1 MAAYKDEK
9 MNTWYCQ
16 FYYNTWTGERKK
28 KFKRGFSTKKEAQEW
43 EREFLS
49 KQQANPDMLFKSLV
63 ELYLEDMSSRL
74 RKSTISGKRY
84 MIDTKILP
92 YFKDLPINQIK
103 ATHVRKWQ
111 NKLLGQKYA
120 STYLKTINNQLVAIF
135 NYAVKYY
142 DLKENPCHKAGSM
155 GKKNADEMQIWTKDE
170 FSTFLPFT
178 VAKPHSKV
186 AFEIL
191 YWTGIRI
198 GELMALT
205 PQDINFDTKT
215 LTINK
220 SYQRLDKEDIIT
232 EPKTPKS
239 NRVITLPDFL
249 CTDLQEYIKTIYD
262 MQPNDRLFPFTKHF
276 LHHEMERCCKK
287 SGTKKIRLHDLR
299 HSHAS
304 LLIELGFSP
313 LLISERLGH
322 ENIETTLNTY
332 SHLYP
337 NKHSQVSAKLQE
349 IHQNP
354 DLESK

>member
-1 MAAYKDEK
+1 MAAYKDNER
-9 MNTWYCQ
+9 NTWYCQ
-16 FYYNTWTGERKK
+16 FYYTDWTGARKK
-28 KFKRGFSTKKEAQEW
+28 KKKRGFSTKKEAQQW
-43 EREFLS
+43 ERNFLE
-49 KQQANPDMLFKSLV
+49 KQQSSPDMAFSNLV
-63 ELYLEDMSSRL
+63 ELYFEDMDSRL
-74 RKSTISGKRY
+74 RKSTLSGKRY
-84 MIDTKILP
+84 MVDTKILP

-111 NKLLGQKYA
+111 NELLNKKYA
-120 STYLKTINNQLVAIF
+120 GTYLKTINNQLVAVL

-155 GKKNADEMQIWTKDE
+155 GKKNAEEMQIWTKEE
-170 FSTFLPFT
+170 FNRFLPFISN
-178 VAKPHSKV
+178 KPQSKA
-186 AFEIL
+186 AFEVL
-191 YWTGIRI
+191 YWTGVRI

-205 PQDINFDTKT
+205 SQDINFDNKT

-220 SYQRLDKEDIIT
+220 SYQRLNKEDIIS

-249 CTDLQEYIKTIYD
+249 CTELQEYIKTIYD
-262 MQPNDRLFPFTKHF
+262 VQPDDRIFNFTKFF
-276 LHHEMERCCKK
+276 LHHEMDRGCKK
-287 SGTKKIRLHDLR
+287 SGIKRIRMHDLR

-337 NKHSQVSAKLQE
+337 NKHSQVSEKLQE
-349 IHQNP
+349 IHQNSE
-354 DLESK
+354 LEPK

>member
-63 ELYLEDMSSRL
+63 ELYFEDMGSRL
-74 RKSTISGKRY
+74 RKSTLSSKRY
-84 MIDTKILP
+84 MVDTKILS

-111 NKLLGQKYA
+111 NELLNQKYA
-120 STYLKTINNQLVAIF
+120 GTYLKTINNQLVAIL

-155 GKKNADEMQIWTKDE
+155 GKKNAEEMQIWTKDE

-178 VAKPHSKV
+178 AAKPHSKT
-186 AFEIL
+186 AFEVL

-205 PQDINFDTKT
+205 PRDINFDTKT

-220 SYQRLDKEDIIT
+220 SYQRLDKEDIIS

-239 NRVITLPDFL
+239 NRIITLPDFL
-249 CTDLQEYIKTIYD
+249 CTDLHEYMGTIYD
-262 MQPNDRLFPFTKHF
+262 LQPGNRLFNFTKHF
-276 LHHEMERCCKK
+276 LHHEMEKCCKK

-349 IHQNP
+349 IHQNSEI
-354 DLESK
+354 ESK

>member
-1 MAAYKDEK
+1 MATYKDNER
-9 MNTWYCQ
+9 NTWYCQ
-16 FYYNTWTGERKK
+16 FYYTDWTGARKK
-28 KFKRGFSTKKEAQEW
+28 KKKRGFSTKKEAQQW
-43 EREFLS
+43 ERNFLE
-49 KQQANPDMLFKSLV
+49 KQQSSPEMAFSNLV
-63 ELYLEDMSSRL
+63 ELYFEDMDSRL
-74 RKSTISGKRY
+74 RKSTLSGKRY
-84 MIDTKILP
+84 MVETKILP

-111 NKLLGQKYA
+111 NELLNQKYA
-120 STYLKTINNQLVAIF
+120 GTYLKTINNQLVAIL

-155 GKKNADEMQIWTKDE
+155 GKKNAEEMQIWTKEE
-170 FSTFLPFT
+170 FNRFLPFISN
-178 VAKPHSKV
+178 KPQSKA
-186 AFEIL
+186 AFEVL

-205 PQDINFDTKT
+205 SQDMNFDNKT

-220 SYQRLDKEDIIT
+220 SYQRLNKEDIIS

-262 MQPNDRLFPFTKHF
+262 VQPEDRMFNFTKHF
-276 LHHEMERCCKK
+276 LHHEMDRGCKK
-287 SGTKKIRLHDLR
+287 SGIKRIRLHDLR

-337 NKHSQVSAKLQE
+337 NKHSQVSEKLQE

-354 DLESK
+354 ELEPK